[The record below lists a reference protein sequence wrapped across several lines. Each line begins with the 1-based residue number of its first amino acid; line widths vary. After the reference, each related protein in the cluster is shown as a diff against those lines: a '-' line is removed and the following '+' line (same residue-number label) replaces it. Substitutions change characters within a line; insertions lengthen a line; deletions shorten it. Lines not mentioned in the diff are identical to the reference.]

1 MKEKI
6 LLHCPFKVTMMQEQF
21 CSAENFKVTVSWEL
35 WYYPYLENLYVLLA
49 PGELEELGAVPGLLL
64 LFLLQAAAGPPLYHP
79 LLTHRACAELVFYL
93 PDKLHGLGPR
103 CLKTLSGYFS
113 LNYCTMNYTAL
124 LLYTWFCNL
133 IKKILNMKTYVLYLY
148 FTAHKGPVNNLYVC
162 IVGWIMEISY

>member
-1 MKEKI
+1 MI
-6 LLHCPFKVTMMQEQF
+6 FSSFMYSMWSIRHFV
-21 CSAENFKVTVSWEL
+21 
-35 WYYPYLENLYVLLA
+35 YYECIGIILYVYYKNLLICCWW
-49 PGELEELGAVPGLLL
+49 LTGACVAETG
-64 LFLLQAAAGPPLYHP
+64 FRSSNTRGQEDILYHP

-148 FTAHKGPVNNLYVC
+148 FTQRPC
-162 IVGWIMEISY
+162 